1 MAEKKKNKE
10 SFETSLHALEEVVER
25 LESGD
30 LSLEESLECFE
41 QGVKSA
47 ARCRELLGEVTTRV
61 DVLLKEAGGALRT
74 APFAGL
80 DDEDD
85 AEDED

>member
-1 MAEKKKNKE
+1 MAEKKKSKE

-30 LSLEESLECFE
+30 LTLEESLECFE

-47 ARCRELLGEVTTRV
+47 ARCRK
-61 DVLLKEAGGALRT
+61 LLKEVELKVELLLKDRDGGLAL
-74 APFAGL
+74 
-80 DDEDD
+80 EDFNQQ
-85 AEDED
+85 

>member
-1 MAEKKKNKE
+1 MAEKKKIKE

-30 LSLEESLECFE
+30 LTLEESLECFE

-47 ARCRELLGEVTTRV
+47 ARCRKLLRDVELKVELL
-61 DVLLKEAGGALRT
+61 LKDRDGGLS
-74 APFAGL
+74 L
-80 DDEDD
+80 EDFNQQ
-85 AEDED
+85 

>member
-1 MAEKKKNKE
+1 MAEKKKSKE

-30 LSLEESLECFE
+30 LTLEESLACFE

-47 ARCRELLGEVTTRV
+47 ARCRKLLKDVELKVELL
-61 DVLLKEAGGALRT
+61 LKDRDGGLS
-74 APFAGL
+74 L
-80 DDEDD
+80 EDFNQQ
-85 AEDED
+85 

>member
-1 MAEKKKNKE
+1 MAEKKKSKE

-30 LSLEESLECFE
+30 LTLEESLECFE

-47 ARCRELLGEVTTRV
+47 ARCRKLLKDVELKVELL
-61 DVLLKEAGGALRT
+61 LKDRDGGLS
-74 APFAGL
+74 L
-80 DDEDD
+80 EDFNQQ
-85 AEDED
+85 

>member
-1 MAEKKKNKE
+1 MAEKKKSKE

-30 LSLEESLECFE
+30 LTLEESLECFE

-47 ARCRELLGEVTTRV
+47 ARCRKLLREVELKVELL
-61 DVLLKEAGGALRT
+61 LKDRDGGLS
-74 APFAGL
+74 L
-80 DDEDD
+80 EDFNQQ
-85 AEDED
+85 

>member
-30 LSLEESLECFE
+30 LTLEESLECFE

-47 ARCRELLGEVTTRV
+47 ARCRKLLREVELKVELL
-61 DVLLKEAGGALRT
+61 LKDRDGGLS
-74 APFAGL
+74 L
-80 DDEDD
+80 EDFNQQ
-85 AEDED
+85 

>member
-1 MAEKKKNKE
+1 MAEKKKSEE

-30 LSLEESLECFE
+30 LTLEESLECFE

-47 ARCRELLGEVTTRV
+47 ARCRKLLREVELKVELL
-61 DVLLKEAGGALRT
+61 LKDRDGGLS
-74 APFAGL
+74 L
-80 DDEDD
+80 EDFNQ
-85 AEDED
+85 

>member
-1 MAEKKKNKE
+1 MAEKKKSKE

-30 LSLEESLECFE
+30 LTLEESLECFE

-47 ARCRELLGEVTTRV
+47 ARCRK
-61 DVLLKEAGGALRT
+61 LLKEVELKVELLLKDRDGGLT
-74 APFAGL
+74 L
-80 DDEDD
+80 EDFNQQ
-85 AEDED
+85 